1 MCVAGSPCES
11 TSSGG
16 PGSEMSS
23 RAETLGGES
32 RVLEASDG
40 GSGVESPLWTGAL
53 DSSDKERTGGFCGDK
68 ALLRHD
74 ATGSH
79 IEERKPTRPRRAV
92 TEDEDSKRDRDPTL
106 SHQETPLGNHCPQ
119 KPWRTTELRRQA
131 NMAWICVHTQLRTLL
146 PGPENF
152 RP

>member
-79 IEERKPTRPRRAV
+79 IEE
-92 TEDEDSKRDRDPTL
+92 
-106 SHQETPLGNHCPQ
+106 
-119 KPWRTTELRRQA
+119 
-131 NMAWICVHTQLRTLL
+131 
-146 PGPENF
+146 
-152 RP
+152 